1 MNPFLEA
8 IPFIG
13 IVCVLCLVVFNP
25 ARMSFEIRTWKFSN
39 LVISSSLYALST
51 LTSGMVSTLIFI
63 IILIIFGGFGF
74 HDVPDESENN
84 SDIDLLADPHDM
96 E

>member
-13 IVCVLCLVVFNP
+13 IVGVLCLVVFDP
-25 ARMSFEIRTWKFSN
+25 LRRSFEIRTWKISN
-39 LVISSSLYALST
+39 LVIS
-51 LTSGMVSTLIFI
+51 TSIFI

-74 HDVPDESENN
+74 HDIPDKSENN

-96 E
+96 VK

>member
-1 MNPFLEA
+1 MNLLLEA

-13 IVCVLCLVVFNP
+13 IVGVLFLVVFDP
-25 ARMSFEIRTWKFSN
+25 VRRSLEIRTWKISH
-39 LVISSSLYALST
+39 LAISSSLYALST
-51 LTSGMVSTLIFI
+51 LTSGMVSTSIFI

-74 HDVPDESENN
+74 HDIPDESENN
-84 SDIDLLADPHDM
+84 LDIDLLADPHDM